1 MSILRVANLQFNASG
16 TRRIDYDAVAD
27 DGVIKISADAIKLPV
42 GDTASRPTLQPG
54 MLRYNSQLDLF
65 EGANSTTWGSIGGTV
80 DFATANGWANTV
92 ATAGNNY
99 TNAVG
104 VAGNNYTN
112 YVGASANSWAN
123 AVGQNANVYAYAT
136 AVSIG
141 GAGNNY
147 TYFSIVPVW
156 NTANAAYGVANT
168 ALQNTSGVSFNG
180 NFYIPSGSLGVGNT
194 TPGHA
199 KVHITSANTVGGVGY
214 ADFLRVT
221 NASYPAITNPIKT
234 FRLNQT
240 GGLEVINDAYT
251 AVIMSLGNDG
261 SFGVGSR
268 GISKASMPSGSILQ
282 IQQTVKSD
290 TFVSSSASWVDV
302 TGMSVDITPTSSSSK
317 ILVSFAIHGTTVNVA
332 YVKLQRNGS
341 DIAIGDAASNRI
353 RCTAGNFNV
362 GGDGNTT
369 YLFTQEFLDSPGTTS
384 TLTYKLQFRHESGG
398 SNWHVNR
405 TVNDPDSSTGM
416 RGISTITVM
425 EIAG

>member
-1 MSILRVANLQFNASG
+1 M
-16 TRRIDYDAVAD
+16 
-27 DGVIKISADAIKLPV
+27 
-42 GDTASRPTLQPG
+42 DTAGNNYT
-54 MLRYNSQLDLF
+54 NSVGL
-65 EGANSTTWGSIGGTV
+65 
-80 DFATANGWANTV
+80 
-92 ATAGNNY
+92 AGNNY

-104 VAGNNYTN
+104 LAGNNY
-112 YVGASANSWAN
+112 VNSVVFPA
-123 AVGQNANVYAYAT
+123 
-136 AVSIG
+136 
-141 GAGNNY
+141 
-147 TYFSIVPVW
+147 
-156 NTANAAYGVANT
+156 ANT
-168 ALQNTSGVSFNG
+168 ALQNTSGISFNG

-194 TPGHA
+194 TPGPA
-199 KVHITSANTVGGVGY
+199 KVHITSANTVGGTGY

-268 GISKASMPSGSILQ
+268 GITKSSMPSGSILQ

-317 ILVSFAIHGTTVNVA
+317 ILVTFAIHGTTVNVA
-332 YVKLQRNGS
+332 YVKLLRNGS

-369 YLFTQEFLDSPGTTS
+369 YLFTHEFLDSPGTTS

-405 TVNDPDSSTGM
+405 TVNDPDSATGM
-416 RGISTITVM
+416 RGISTITVK
-425 EIAG
+425 EIAV